1 MPNHV
6 LRQTLTL
13 ERAMLNALKNRT
25 LIKKYLK
32 CPPFKTYFE
41 ARLVDNPE
49 CVVRVSTN
57 RPGPK
62 QWTVIDPVTRT
73 IEQRSLKFSE
83 LEAQELTPEK
93 CLAFAHY
100 LRAKPL
106 IRHHVEY
113 LYDLAVMGGMCYPV
127 NTDNQGQP
135 WYICPYSRYET
146 GENWRI
152 TLWSPLGDRHRLVE
166 WDHGPFDWNFYSHG
180 HVDQC
185 IHDDRWVAYRVLKA
199 KQADSPIL

>member
-1 MPNHV
+1 
-6 LRQTLTL
+6 
-13 ERAMLNALKNRT
+13 MLNALKNRT

-41 ARLVDNPE
+41 ARLVKSPE
-49 CVVRVSTN
+49 SVVRVLTN
-57 RPGPK
+57 RPGSG
-62 QWTVIDPVTRT
+62 QWLILDPVTR
-73 IEQRSLKFSE
+73 QVQQLRLKFYE
-83 LEAQELTPEK
+83 LEALELSPET

-100 LRAKPL
+100 LLAKPL

-127 NTDNQGQP
+127 HTDEQGQP
-135 WYICPYSRYET
+135 WYISPYSRYET
-146 GENWRI
+146 GDNWRI
-152 TLWSPLGDRHRLVE
+152 TLWSPLGNRARLIE
-166 WDHGPFDWNFYSHG
+166 WDHGPFAWDFYHRS

-185 IHDDRWVAYRVLKA
+185 IHDDRWVAYRALVA